1 MKKTFFILLL
11 GMFILTA
18 GCTSYAQDTT
28 EALGISDEE
37 PIHIRLSDPI
47 PEPEFETCTPVDETF
62 VDEIFALTNIEREQ
76 DDLPELKLSPTLCS
90 IALLRAVDMAEN
102 NYFDHVSPT
111 GESAFGLLKQ
121 YKVLLFNSAE
131 NIGQGDVSSEKMVE
145 AWMNSKEH
153 REIIMSETYHQLGI
167 GIAKSAD
174 GEVYWVQVFIN

>member
-1 MKKTFFILLL
+1 MKKIFYVLLICIL
-11 GMFILTA
+11 ILMA
-18 GCTSYAQDTT
+18 GCTSFVKDTT
-28 EALGISDEE
+28 DALGVTDEE

-47 PEPEFETCTPVDETF
+47 PEPEYETCSPVDDELTN
-62 VDEIFALTNIEREQ
+62 EIFTLVNNERVEC
-76 DDLPELKLSPTLCS
+76 DLPKLELSPTLCS

-111 GESAFGLLKQ
+111 GESAFSLLKQ

-145 AWMNSKEH
+145 AWMNSQEH
-153 REIIMSETYHQLGI
+153 HDIIMCETYHQTGV